1 VKTVLVVDDEPTIRT
16 LVNAILDGSG
26 VRTVEAAD
34 GLEALDMARRYQ
46 PDLVLLDVVMPRM
59 DGFTVCQRIKA
70 EESTARTPVLLLTAL
85 AQESDHQRAR
95 RVGADGIVQKPFS
108 PAVLRATVEGVL
120 NGGKKG
126 SVAPPEKTV

>member
-26 VRTVEAAD
+26 VRTLEAAD
-34 GLEALDMARRYQ
+34 GLEALDMARRHQ

-59 DGFTVCQRIKA
+59 DGFTVCQRMKG
-70 EESTARTPVLLLTAL
+70 EKSMARTPVLLLTAL
-85 AQESDHQRAR
+85 LQESDRQRAR
-95 RVGADGIVQKPFS
+95 RVGAEGIVQKPFS
-108 PAVLRATVEGVL
+108 PAVLRATVEGIL

-126 SVAPPEKTV
+126 SSVL